1 MRFFDVILALV
12 ILAPMASQADTLPA
26 IGPTYPVAEQSALTM
41 IANSLKAKQKS
52 GELLKLEKEAVRRS
66 LNSVRNMPP
75 VSGIAVVTQRAR
87 RLIDPTVHYSQ
98 AVTTDEGLIV
108 VPAGARINP
117 LDIMTFNKTL
127 VFFDGR
133 DKAQVAA
140 VHKMLLKSG
149 RVKPILVAGSWL
161 DLSKAWQQQVFFDQ
175 RGTLSR
181 RFDIRAVPSVLRQEG
196 RMLLLEEIP
205 AKDLS

>member
-1 MRFFDVILALV
+1 MRFFDVVLALV

-75 VSGIAVVTQRAR
+75 VSGIVAVTQRAR
-87 RLIDPTVHYSQ
+87 RLIDPTVHYAQ
-98 AVTTDEGLIV
+98 AVMTDEGQVV

-117 LDIMTFNKTL
+117 LDIMTFSKTL